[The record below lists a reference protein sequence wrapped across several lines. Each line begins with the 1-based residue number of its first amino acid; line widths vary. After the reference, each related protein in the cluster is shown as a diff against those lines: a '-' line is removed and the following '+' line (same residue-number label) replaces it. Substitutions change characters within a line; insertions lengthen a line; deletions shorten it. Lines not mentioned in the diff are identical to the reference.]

1 MQRSYAESITV
12 AASPES
18 IYALVSDVTRTGEW
32 SPICRRC
39 EWEDPDNTG
48 VGAQFTGFNET
59 PQRSWQ
65 TRSTVVAAE
74 PGRAF
79 AWEVGDGY
87 VRWGYALRPVDGG
100 TEVTEHWE
108 FLPAGLEMFAR
119 RYGAEAPSQIEER
132 TRAAHQGIPRTLAA
146 IKDIAEAER
155 HTTDPPAAPR

>member
-1 MQRSYAESITV
+1 MQRSHAESITV

-39 EWEDPDNTG
+39 EWEDPEHTG

-119 RYGAEAPSQIEER
+119 RYGAEAPEQIEER